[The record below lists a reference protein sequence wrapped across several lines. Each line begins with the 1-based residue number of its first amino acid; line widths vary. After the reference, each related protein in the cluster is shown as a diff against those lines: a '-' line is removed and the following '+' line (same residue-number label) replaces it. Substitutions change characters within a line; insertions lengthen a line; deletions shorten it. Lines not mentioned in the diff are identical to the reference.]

1 MSAQAT
7 VRALSALVAAVCCAA
22 ASGPVR
28 ADEDERSSVA
38 QSCLH
43 HPSIKRTK
51 VINGGNIL
59 FVMDNKEMYNN
70 VLPRQCPGM
79 RRDTTLSYTYNNN
92 SQICAGSTI
101 TVLQRVGVGTNTTAY
116 TNPGTNEHI
125 SLPAPAFVPTFVC
138 PIGLFVP
145 ITEDEV
151 DILVAATAEEAR
163 ERRQRRRSKREA
175 IETESIELPPSAL

>member
-1 MSAQAT
+1 MST
-7 VRALSALVAAVCCAA
+7 VLADDDDAA
-22 ASGPVR
+22 
-28 ADEDERSSVA
+28 SVA
-38 QSCLH
+38 QACLH

-51 VINGGNIL
+51 VLNGGNIL

-79 RRDTTLSYTYNNN
+79 RRNATLSYTYSNN
-92 SQICAGSTI
+92 SDICAGSTV
-101 TVLQRVGVGTNTTAY
+101 TVLQRVGIGSNTVAY
-116 TNPGTNEHI
+116 TDPATNQHM

-145 ITEDEV
+145 ITEDEL
-151 DILVAATAEEAR
+151 DLIVAATAEQER

-175 IETESIELPPSAL
+175 IETESVDLAPSADAAAPARAQP